1 MKTKKDCRLIL
12 DMHKLDIHVF
22 EEFGRYNYSNA
33 QSVLPLHV
41 HDDAIEI
48 CYLSRGNQT
57 YLVGDDVYQVRGGE
71 CFITYPNEI
80 HGTGNLPEEKGVLC
94 SDRAHHRLQSPRWAW
109 RGWACASL
117 QR

>member
-22 EEFGRYNYSNA
+22 EEFGRNNYSNA

-41 HDDAIEI
+41 HDDATEI

-80 HGTGNLPEEKGVLC
+80 HGTGNLPEEKGVLY
-94 SDRAHHRLQSPRWAW
+94 WF
-109 RGWACASL
+109 SL
-117 QR
+117 EELP